1 MRNCPTLLVAVIIF
15 MASSLSSASN
25 CFATE
30 PVPFD
35 GQGSHPVVIEKIVST
50 NITGDKRYP
59 GTVRA
64 SRTANLAFRVAGPL
78 VRVDIKPGDAV
89 KKGQILMKID
99 PQDYED
105 RIRVLKAQKAGTVSQ
120 LQTTTLDYA
129 RIKTLFEKKVLP
141 EVDYDHA
148 KNGVTTLTASV
159 DALEAQLIIARNQL
173 AYTSLV
179 APFDAIITIRFIDNY
194 EMVQPGMPVVGLHD
208 INTLEVEIKVPEN
221 EIIRQS
227 PRRGAL
233 AFVVFPARP
242 ERRFKM
248 SLSEFST
255 SADPVTRTYSMVFTL
270 ASPDAF
276 TILPGMTGDV
286 FWSVDESE
294 TSGITIP
301 SKAIVKNSSGDS
313 SVWVFDDVTSTAQ
326 MKKVEM
332 GGLIGSSRILI
343 KEGLAPG
350 EQIVIEGVDF
360 IRPKMKLNAVLTRGS
375 LE

>member
-179 APFDAIITIRFIDNY
+179 APFDAIITTRFIDNY

-313 SVWVFDDVTSTAQ
+313 SVWVFDDATSTAQ